1 MATTWA
7 KYFAVFRIAL
17 KNQWAYIGEAAVR
30 SIFLVIIMYV
40 FAQLWSTTYASTGNS
55 VLAGYDVRSVV
66 WYLAVTEAI
75 VMGTPRLV
83 STLSEEIKQGDIAYR
98 LTKPVNYV
106 LYNYAQF
113 LGEATVRVLLNLVI
127 GASVAIAFFGFPNL
141 SWVAVGTFVLA
152 VLLAI
157 TMQFTLNM
165 GISLLLFWIEDGKG
179 LDLIASRMVMILG
192 GMMIPLPLF
201 PKWLADICLWLPF
214 QVVAYLPANTLVNF
228 RPEQIASELLRA
240 GMWTLLFATAC
251 ALLYRK
257 GVRQL
262 HVQGG

>member
-1 MATTWA
+1 MATTVA

-17 KNQWAYIGEAAVR
+17 KNQWAYIGESAVR

-40 FAQLWSTTYASTGNS
+40 FAQLWSTTYASTGHS

-113 LGEATVRVLLNLVI
+113 LGEATIRVLLNLVI
-127 GASVAIAFFGFPNL
+127 GASVAIVFFGFPNL

-165 GISLLLFWIEDGKG
+165 GISLLLFWIEDGRG

-240 GMWTLLFATAC
+240 VMWTLLFATAC

>member
-1 MATTWA
+1 VATTWG
-7 KYFAVFRIAL
+7 KYFAVFRVAL
-17 KNQWAYIGEAAVR
+17 KNQWAYIGESVIR

-40 FAQLWSTTYASTGNS
+40 FAQLWSTTYQSTGHS
-55 VLAGYDVRSVV
+55 VLAGYDVRRVV

-83 STLSEEIKQGDIAYR
+83 NTLSEEIKQGDIAYR
-98 LTKPVNYV
+98 LTKPVHYV
-106 LYNYAQF
+106 LYNYAQY

-127 GASVAIAFFGFPNL
+127 GASVAFAFFGFPNL
-141 SWVAVGTFVLA
+141 SWVAVGTFMIA
-152 VLLAI
+152 VMMAI
-157 TMQFTLNM
+157 TMQFTINM
-165 GISLLLFWIEDGKG
+165 VISLLLFWIEDGRG

-201 PKWLADICLWLPF
+201 PKWLADICVWLPF

-228 RPEQIASELLRA
+228 HIEQIGSELLRA
-240 GMWTLLFATAC
+240 GIWTLIFAGAC

-257 GVRQL
+257 GARQL